1 MLENSREDDMV
12 VLLCS
17 VLDLDFC
24 FVSARIEQ
32 TKSDALELN

>member
-1 MLENSREDDMV
+1 MLDKRREDDMV
-12 VLLCS
+12 VLLLFF
-17 VLDLDFC
+17 LDLDFC